1 MSLAKQNY
9 RLHIQTTQLFALS
22 SPAHVHKGGI
32 STTRCEIAISSV
44 TVISPVDGVITFF
57 NNWNPCSFEI
67 DIKNLE
73 FIFSYQNMF
82 QFELP
87 IGGRSDDL
95 AKKVHGSRIF
105 FLVLSNHIREN
116 QFTYSTVLK
125 KSLVRICSGCESLN
139 ITINLAKTASSSGT
153 RFC

>member
-1 MSLAKQNY
+1 MSLAKQNH
-9 RLHIQTTQLFALS
+9 RLHIQTTQLFALL
-22 SPAHVHKGGI
+22 SPAHVHKGGV

-57 NNWNPCSFEI
+57 NNWNPCSFDI
-67 DIKNLE
+67 DIKNLQ

-87 IGGRSDDL
+87 IGGRSDGL

-116 QFTYSTVLK
+116 QF
-125 KSLVRICSGCESLN
+125 N
-139 ITINLAKTASSSGT
+139 
-153 RFC
+153 

>member
-1 MSLAKQNY
+1 MSIREGWSYKNL
-9 RLHIQTTQLFALS
+9 
-22 SPAHVHKGGI
+22 VHKSL

-105 FLVLSNHIREN
+105 FLLLSNHIREN
-116 QFTYSTVLK
+116 LLSVQLTYSTGLK

>member
-9 RLHIQTTQLFALS
+9 RLNIQTTQLFALL
-22 SPAHVHKGGI
+22 SPAHVHKGGV
-32 STTRCEIAISSV
+32 STTRCEIAIFSV

-87 IGGRSDDL
+87 ISGRSDDL

-116 QFTYSTVLK
+116 LF
-125 KSLVRICSGCESLN
+125 N
-139 ITINLAKTASSSGT
+139 
-153 RFC
+153 

>member
-1 MSLAKQNY
+1 M
-9 RLHIQTTQLFALS
+9 
-22 SPAHVHKGGI
+22 
-32 STTRCEIAISSV
+32 AISSV

-67 DIKNLE
+67 DIKNIE

-95 AKKVHGSRIF
+95 AKKANGSRIF
-105 FLVLSNHIREN
+105 FMVLSNHVREN
-116 QFTYSTVLK
+116 LFNWRTAQGSK
-125 KSLVRICSGCESLN
+125 KV
-139 ITINLAKTASSSGT
+139 SSG
-153 RFC
+153 FAQDASH

>member
-9 RLHIQTTQLFALS
+9 RLHIQTTQLFALL
-22 SPAHVHKGGI
+22 SPAHVHKGGV

-67 DIKNLE
+67 DIKNLQ

-116 QFTYSTVLK
+116 LFNWRTAQGSK
-125 KSLVRICSGCESLN
+125 KVSFGF
-139 ITINLAKTASSSGT
+139 AQDASH
-153 RFC
+153 